1 MAGAAGVSVRPAVGE
16 AGGPGEEAASEETLV
31 SADRLSILT
40 ATPTPALM
48 VPEKLT

>member
-16 AGGPGEEAASEETLV
+16 AGGPGAEPASEETLV

-48 VPEKLT
+48 VQETSI